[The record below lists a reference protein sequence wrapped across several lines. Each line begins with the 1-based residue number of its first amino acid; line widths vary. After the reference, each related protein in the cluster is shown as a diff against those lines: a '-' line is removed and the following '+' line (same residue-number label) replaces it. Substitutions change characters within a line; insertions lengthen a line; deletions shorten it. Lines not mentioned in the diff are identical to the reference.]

1 MKTGAVFSQW
11 FLDEKGTAAI
21 EFGLIATFL
30 SLLLLGIVD
39 FGMGY
44 WEQIQVGNAARV
56 GAQYAIFNGWNS
68 SGITTAVTKA
78 TSLNSILA
86 TPAPSQSCGCPSVT
100 AGITSATCGTNC
112 TGGGLAG
119 TYVTVHAQAS
129 YSSIFSYPGLANP
142 LTLSA
147 SMTVRMQ

>member
-1 MKTGAVFSQW
+1 MKDGAGFSRW
-11 FLDEKGTAAI
+11 LLDEKGTAGI

-30 SLLLLGIVD
+30 FLLLLGLVD

-44 WEQIQVGNAARV
+44 WEQVQVGNAARA

-68 SGITTAVTKA
+68 SGITTAVTSA
-78 TSLNSILA
+78 TSLASISA
-86 TPAPSQSCGCPSVT
+86 TPAPSQSCGCPSAT
-100 AGITSATCGTNC
+100 TGITSATCGTNC